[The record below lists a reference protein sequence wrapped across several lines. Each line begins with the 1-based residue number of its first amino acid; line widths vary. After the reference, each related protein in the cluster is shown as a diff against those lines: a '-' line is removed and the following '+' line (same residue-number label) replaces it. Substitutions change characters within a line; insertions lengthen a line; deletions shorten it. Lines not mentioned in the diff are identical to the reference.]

1 MDAKFPRRVLVV
13 AVALLVGLPLAA
25 QAQGFKW
32 WQSDRYRAELTLT
45 PDQTARLEAVYQ
57 ALLPRLTAG
66 KEELETLEKRLS
78 DAIGE
83 GTASEAEV
91 MKQVDI
97 VEAARSSLG
106 RTRTLMIYR
115 MYRVLTPE
123 QRVKM
128 KALHD
133 KWEQDRRQN
142 RRRH

>member
-1 MDAKFPRRVLVV
+1 MGAMFSRRVFV
-13 AVALLVGLPLAA
+13 AVVLALGLPLMA

-32 WQSDRYRAELTLT
+32 WQSERYQADLALT
-45 PDQTARLEAVYQ
+45 PDQVTRLEAVFQ
-57 ALLPRLTAG
+57 ALLPRMTAG

-78 DAIGE
+78 DVIGE

-91 MKQVDI
+91 MKQVDT
-97 VEAARSSLG
+97 VEAARSALG

-123 QRVKM
+123 QRLKM

-133 KWEQDRRQN
+133 QWEQDRRQT